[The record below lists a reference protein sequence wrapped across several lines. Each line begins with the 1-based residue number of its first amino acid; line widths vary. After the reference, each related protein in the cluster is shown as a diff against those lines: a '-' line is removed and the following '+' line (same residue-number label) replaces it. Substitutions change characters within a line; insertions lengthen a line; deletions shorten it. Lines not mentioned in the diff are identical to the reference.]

1 MVTCPGSCVAVVAT
15 EGIFSCVD
23 VRRRLRS
30 RPPRRTSSSNS
41 CGNGPSISPIG

>member
-1 MVTCPGSCVAVVAT
+1 MCPGSFVAVVAM

-30 RPPRRTSSSNS
+30 RRPRLTSSSNS
-41 CGNGPSISPIG
+41 CGSVRSTSPIG